1 MKIRQATYEDLD
13 ALMEIFAAAKQ
24 IMRASGNLQQW
35 NDGYPSREV
44 VMRDIDGGHC
54 YVMCESAWV
63 DGQTAGA
70 ECSSAGPAEHGIT
83 SQTGCDGQG
92 PAERISADQ
101 AEHGITSQTDCDG
114 LGQAERISADPAERI
129 IGTMAL
135 IPGPDPT
142 YSYIE
147 GEWPGDEPYYV
158 IHRIATAAPG
168 RNVARV
174 MLDWAFE
181 HIRREGQVPGRCFAS
196 TDPISTIRIDTH
208 RDNCIMKHILTKY
221 GFTMCGVIYLA
232 DGAPRDAYYLQRHS
246 ATLKF
251 SDM

>member
-1 MKIRQATYEDLD
+1 MKIRQATYEDIE

-24 IMRASGNLQQW
+24 IMRASGNMHQW

-44 VMRDIDGGHC
+44 VMRDIDCGHC
-54 YVMCESAWV
+54 YVMCENES
-63 DGQTAGA
+63 
-70 ECSSAGPAEHGIT
+70 
-83 SQTGCDGQG
+83 
-92 PAERISADQ
+92 
-101 AEHGITSQTDCDG
+101 
-114 LGQAERISADPAERI
+114 I

-168 RNVARV
+168 RNVAMR
-174 MLDWAFE
+174 MYDWAFE
-181 HIRREGQVPGRCFAS
+181 HILENGCNV
-196 TDPISTIRIDTH
+196 IRIDTH

-232 DGAPRDAYYLQRHS
+232 DGAPRDAYYLKS
-246 ATLKF
+246 IPTA
-251 SDM
+251 

>member
-1 MKIRQATYEDLD
+1 
-13 ALMEIFAAAKQ
+13 MEIFAAAKQ
-24 IMRASGNLQQW
+24 IMRASGNMHQW

-44 VMRDIDGGHC
+44 VMRDIDRGHC
-54 YVMCESAWV
+54 YVMCEAAGV
-63 DGQTAGA
+63 DESQAAGTECGGQ
-70 ECSSAGPAEHGIT
+70 P
-83 SQTGCDGQG
+83 
-92 PAERISADQ
+92 
-101 AEHGITSQTDCDG
+101 
-114 LGQAERISADPAERI
+114 ERI

-168 RNVARV
+168 RNVAKR
-174 MLDWAFE
+174 MFDWAFE
-181 HIRREGQVPGRCFAS
+181 HIRRVGQVAGRS
-196 TDPISTIRIDTH
+196 SESSEPISTIRIDTH

-232 DGAPRDAYYLQRHS
+232 DGAPRDAYYLLHRNDGVEDEV
-246 ATLKF
+246 AF
-251 SDM
+251 G

>member
-1 MKIRQATYEDLD
+1 MKIRQATYEDME

-24 IMRASGNLQQW
+24 IMRASGNMHQW
-35 NDGYPSREV
+35 NDSYPSREV
-44 VMRDIDGGHC
+44 VMRDIDRGHC
-54 YVMCESAWV
+54 YVMCENES
-63 DGQTAGA
+63 
-70 ECSSAGPAEHGIT
+70 
-83 SQTGCDGQG
+83 
-92 PAERISADQ
+92 
-101 AEHGITSQTDCDG
+101 
-114 LGQAERISADPAERI
+114 I

-168 RNVARV
+168 RNVAKR
-174 MLDWAFE
+174 MYDWAFE
-181 HIRREGQVPGRCFAS
+181 HILENGCNV
-196 TDPISTIRIDTH
+196 IRIDTH

-232 DGAPRDAYYLQRHS
+232 DGAPRDAYYLKS
-246 ATLKF
+246 IPTA
-251 SDM
+251 

>member
-1 MKIRQATYEDLD
+1 MNIRLATYEDLD
-13 ALMEIFAAAKQ
+13 ALMDIFDGAKQ

-44 VMRDIDGGHC
+44 VMRDIEAGHC
-54 YVMCESAWV
+54 YVMCEICDA
-63 DGQTAGA
+63 GQVGD
-70 ECSSAGPAEHGIT
+70 AEH
-83 SQTGCDGQG
+83 
-92 PAERISADQ
+92 
-101 AEHGITSQTDCDG
+101 
-114 LGQAERISADPAERI
+114 I

-168 RNVARV
+168 RNVART
-174 MLDWAFE
+174 MFDWAFE
-181 HIRREGQVPGRCFAS
+181 HIGMTTGSLPSSACQSCGGF
-196 TDPISTIRIDTH
+196 STIRIDTH

-221 GFTMCGVIYLA
+221 GFKMCGVIYLA
-232 DGAPRDAYYLQRHS
+232 DGAPRDAYYLKS
-246 ATLKF
+246 VAPLAGC
-251 SDM
+251 S